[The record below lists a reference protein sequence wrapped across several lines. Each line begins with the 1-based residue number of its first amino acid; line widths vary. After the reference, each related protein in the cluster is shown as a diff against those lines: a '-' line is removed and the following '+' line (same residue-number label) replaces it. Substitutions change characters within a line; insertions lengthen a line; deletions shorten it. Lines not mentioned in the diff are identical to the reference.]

1 MENRRHTFAGMI
13 ALAVV
18 AGLAATGSATIG
30 AEFLGAQGGRAQ
42 LTEYQLKAAFLLN
55 FTKFIDWPESEHGA
69 DNVPFA
75 ICIYGDDPFGPAL
88 DQIVQGESVNGRR
101 LVVRRL
107 ARSVPESCQVL
118 FFSKLESK
126 IHSVLSSL
134 PAGVLAV
141 GESEHFLSDGGTI
154 SFIVENR
161 RVRFGIN
168 QRNARSAGL
177 RISSKLLNLA
187 KTVQR

>member
-1 MENRRHTFAGMI
+1 MKSLRHTYAGLV
-13 ALAVV
+13 ALVVV
-18 AGLAATGSATIG
+18 AALAATGSATIG
-30 AEFLGAQGGRAQ
+30 AEFLGAQGGHVQ

-55 FTKFIDWPESEHGA
+55 FTKFIDWPESERA
-69 DNVPFA
+69 AESAPFA

-107 ARSVPESCQVL
+107 ARSAPESCQVL
-118 FFSKLESK
+118 FFSKSASK
-126 IHSVLSSL
+126 VHSVLSSL
-134 PAGVLAV
+134 PAGVLTV
-141 GESEHFLSDGGTI
+141 GESEHFLADGGTI

-168 QRNARSAGL
+168 QRNARGAGL